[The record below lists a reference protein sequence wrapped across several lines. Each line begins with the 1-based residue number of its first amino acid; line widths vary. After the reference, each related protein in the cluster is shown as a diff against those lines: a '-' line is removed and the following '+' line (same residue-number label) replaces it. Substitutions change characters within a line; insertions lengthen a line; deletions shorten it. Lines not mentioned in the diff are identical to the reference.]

1 MMDIKRLM
9 YILNQ
14 VSNVLMLL
22 LLLGK
27 FIFPDI
33 FHGTW
38 FVSSVIVLMVII
50 FILIYLQKNR

>member
-27 FIFPDI
+27 FIFLI
-33 FHGTW
+33 FPWNLVCLFCYCFNGYNID
-38 FVSSVIVLMVII
+38 FNI
-50 FILIYLQKNR
+50 FTKE

>member
-1 MMDIKRLM
+1 MMDINRLM
-9 YILNQ
+9 YILYQ
-14 VSNVLMLL
+14 VCNVLLIL

-50 FILIYLQKNR
+50 LISIYLQKNR